1 MLWIFS
7 EQPPRCSRCSHD
19 ADIGILLTRFNLVG
33 EAVAD
38 SGDSE
43 DETRPLGIWFDFL
56 AQLGNIDVEA
66 VRSGMRLG
74 SPDLF
79 EQLLPREK
87 LAPVDDE
94 DLEQVIFGGRQGNLS
109 PVYLHTPLCEIGSVP
124 LGAWAMR
131 RRATR
136 TRASTSFMP
145 KGLAM

>member
-79 EQLLPREK
+79 QQLLAREK
-87 LAPVDDE
+87 LAAIANVTFRKRKPI
-94 DLEQVIFGGRQGNLS
+94 LLI
-109 PVYLHTPLCEIGSVP
+109 I
-124 LGAWAMR
+124 
-131 RRATR
+131 
-136 TRASTSFMP
+136 
-145 KGLAM
+145 